1 MSHTKTEIPTADG
14 IDMQDIRLIAG
25 EGKLTEKT
33 VQQAIEIIR
42 KQRLEN
48 KVDKD
53 KVYWAVNKHGEQVQ
67 LSYDTYTQEWVAIVN
82 DNGWAW

>member
-1 MSHTKTEIPTADG
+1 MSHTKTAIPTEDG

-33 VQQAIEIIR
+33 VQQAIAVIR

-48 KVDKD
+48 KVDFD
-53 KVYWAVNKHGEQVQ
+53 NY
-67 LSYDTYTQEWVAIVN
+67 LYDQYT
-82 DNGWAW
+82 